1 MLPKAC
7 EQPYACLRA
16 WYAER
21 PATTRVRLAENGDFY
36 MAGDNARRLAAVE
49 PCHEL
54 L

>member
-16 WYAER
+16 WYPER
-21 PATTRVRLAENGDFY
+21 TGNY
-36 MAGDNARRLAAVE
+36 ARRLAAVE